1 MDIFDRKA
9 IDPMLIKTKQQPFDS
24 DDYLYELK
32 IDGIR
37 CIAYLDKDS
46 VSLRNKRDRELLP
59 SVPELAEIYNLVNSK
74 CILDTEL
81 TILKGGAI
89 NFHEIQRRILMT
101 DPFKISLAS
110 QRYPASLVVHDI
122 LYKDGKE
129 TIYLP
134 IEERK
139 EILKNIVIEETSQ
152 FAMSKYIYK
161 NGIALFNYTTQ
172 NNLEGVVAK
181 RLGSTYQM
189 GKRSA
194 DWIKFKNMCD
204 DDYVLCGYVYNHND
218 KSSIVIGKYRGDKLV
233 IQGFVSLG
241 VNIRALQKY
250 PIKYRDKPLF
260 NLKDTKVQW
269 LEPTL
274 VCTIEHMPDSDIRF
288 RQPSLKGIRDDKD
301 PRECQIEEE
310 SGD

>member
-139 EILKNIVIEETSQ
+139 EILKNIIIEETSQ

-241 VNIRALQKY
+241 VNIRALRKY
-250 PIKYRDKPLF
+250 PIKFRDKPLF
-260 NLKDTKVQW
+260 SVKETKVQW

-274 VCTIEHMPDSDIRF
+274 VCTIEYMPDSDIRF
-288 RQPSLKGIRDDKD
+288 RQPSLKSIRDDKD

-310 SGD
+310 NGD

>member
-24 DDYLYELK
+24 DNYIYELK

-46 VSLRNKRDRELLP
+46 VSLRNKRDRELLA

-110 QRYPASLVVHDI
+110 QRYPACLVVHDV

-134 IEERK
+134 LEQRK
-139 EILKNIVIEETSQ
+139 EILKNIVIEETPN

-161 NGIALFNYTTQ
+161 NGITLFNYTTQ

-194 DWIKFKNMCD
+194 DWIKFKNMLD
-204 DDYVLCGYVYNHND
+204 DDYVLCGYIYNDQN
-218 KSSIVIGKYRGDKLV
+218 KSSIVIGKYHGDKLV

-241 VNIRALQKY
+241 VNIRALRKY
-250 PIKYRDKPLF
+250 PIKFRDKPLF
-260 NLKDTKVQW
+260 SVKETKVQW

-274 VCTIEHMPDSDIRF
+274 VCTIEYMPDSDIRF
-288 RQPSLKGIRDDKD
+288 RQPSLKAIRDDKD

-310 SGD
+310 SAD